1 MANYKKETDYQAL
14 IEQAA
19 AAGDYQAAARLEAQ
33 RNEKIRQE
41 GLDYGQTSNYA
52 GWLDNNDY
60 GKQIRTAIAGGSSK
74 DEVADLLGKR
84 MEKASSTAGMSQ
96 WVKDDIYD
104 EAMAYL
110 TAQTGLPQYESS
122 YSGQISALLD
132 KLLAREAFS
141 YDYESDPLYQAY
153 AGVYRQEGRRAAA
166 DALGQAAQNTG
177 GYASSYAAA
186 AAQQAGS
193 VYSARQAGV
202 IPELYKLAYTV
213 YLDEGEAQMS
223 QLEQLRGMEQQEY
236 QRYRDQV
243 EDLQKQA
250 ALDYEKYSDLL
261 ARARADE
268 QQAYER
274 SRDAL
279 ADQRYE
285 TEWQY
290 GLARDALADARYAAA
305 QAVRSTNTGRSA
317 AVSVRPAEETPEAA
331 KTDDAGDVR
340 VYGLPGTY
348 TQAEA
353 DAMVLSGLA
362 RRVRSGGQ
370 WIYQLAAVE

>member
-213 YLDEGEAQMS
+213 YLDEGEAQVN

-305 QAVRSTNTGRSA
+305 QAVKSTNTGSTSA
-317 AVSVRPAEETPEAA
+317 AVRQVKETQAEE
-331 KTDDAGDVR
+331 KTEDDGDVR